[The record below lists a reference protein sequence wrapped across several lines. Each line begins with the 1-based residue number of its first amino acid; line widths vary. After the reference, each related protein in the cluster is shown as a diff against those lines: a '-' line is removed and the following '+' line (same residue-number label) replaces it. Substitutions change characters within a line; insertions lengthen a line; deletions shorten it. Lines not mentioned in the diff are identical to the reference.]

1 MQVSPA
7 HALSLPLDRL
17 PIGHV
22 ARIASIDWSRLDPAE
37 ARRLRE
43 FGLFEGVE
51 VEVLHRGSLL
61 FRDPL
66 AIRVGRMRVAIRSV
80 HAAAVMLDPVSDHV
94 AEPAGVGTPVG
105 LAGA

>member
-1 MQVSPA
+1 MQ
-7 HALSLPLDRL
+7 LSDALPLDKL
-17 PIGHV
+17 PVGHV
-22 ARIASIDWSRLDPAE
+22 ARIASIDWSRLDAAE

-66 AIRVGRMRVAIRSV
+66 AVRVGRMRIAIR
-80 HAAAVMLDPVSDHV
+80 ARQAAVVTLDPVSEAATQDS
-94 AEPAGVGTPVG
+94 APSALAG
-105 LAGA
+105 LAGV

>member
-1 MQVSPA
+1 MQVSDV
-7 HALSLPLDRL
+7 LSLDRL
-17 PIGHV
+17 PTGQV
-22 ARIASIDWSRLDPAE
+22 ARITAVDWAGLDPAE

-51 VEVLHRGSLL
+51 VEILHRGALL

-66 AIRVGRMRVAIRSV
+66 AIRIGRMRVAIRSV
-80 HAAAVMLDPVSDHV
+80 HAAAITLDALSAVAPVSGAD
-94 AEPAGVGTPVG
+94 PAVG